1 MQGTRDKPLSSLHG
15 SRTSV
20 DKGKRKMSDFANEV
34 TFCSVRPG
42 SLTFS
47 EVVEAQLQCNLH
59 FLLMF
64 WFVF

>member
-1 MQGTRDKPLSSLHG
+1 MQGGRDRPVSSLHG

-20 DKGKRKMSDFANEV
+20 DKGKRKMSDFSNEAA
-34 TFCSVRPG
+34 FCSMR
-42 SLTFS
+42 SDAITFL
-47 EVVEAQLQCNLH
+47 EVAEPQLQCNLR

>member
-1 MQGTRDKPLSSLHG
+1 MQGTQDRPVSSLHG

-34 TFCSVRPG
+34 AFCSVRSGPV
-42 SLTFS
+42 TFS
-47 EVVEAQLQCNLH
+47 EVAEAQLQCNLH